1 MHRHKIINSLS
12 NGRYKSYL
20 EIGVDW
26 GETLNKVEILRKVG
40 VDPDFK
46 VPLEKLHGECHAM
59 TSDTYFGVFEEKF
72 DCIFIDGMHTYQQSK
87 RDFINAMERLN
98 DDGIILINDC
108 IPRDELSATPDV
120 NECLRLRKETGQ
132 ENDFTWM
139 GDVYKTIIWIN
150 DYTDYSYA
158 LIKESVG
165 IVAVWKTKRNKINK
179 ITNTE
184 KEIDTAGL
192 AVVEK
197 IKKNAQSLK
206 HLKKSLYGS
215 DNILSKIFRRLI
227 G

>member
-20 EIGVDW
+20 EIGVGW
-26 GETLNKVEILRKVG
+26 GKTLNKVEILRKVG
-40 VDPDFK
+40 VDPGFK
-46 VPLEKLHGECHAM
+46 VPLETLHGECHVM

-72 DCIFIDGMHTYQQSK
+72 DCIFINGMHTYEQSK

-98 DDGIILINDC
+98 DDGIILIDDC
-108 IPRDELSATPDV
+108 IPRDELSALPDV
-120 NECLRLRKETGQ
+120 NECLRLRKEAGQ

-150 DYTDYSYA
+150 DCTDYSYA
-158 LIKESVG
+158 LIKESMG

-179 ITNTE
+179 ILNTE
-184 KEIDTAGL
+184 KEIDSAGFE
-192 AVVEK
+192 VVER
-197 IKKNAQSLK
+197 IKKSTQSLN